1 MSNNLLTKEKLKKYQ
16 ELKKQANDIY
26 KEVRNEL
33 LEKAVEVL
41 KWKNEN
47 LETKYVLDYSKDIY
61 EIRSNAVVIV
71 VYERW
76 AYGGA
81 EDHYYNVQFDEI
93 FSNEWKKKAIE
104 ELNVKKLRKEKKE
117 KEIAEKQKLQREEN
131 ERKEYERLKA
141 KFGM

>member
-1 MSNNLLTKEKLKKYQ
+1 MSNNLLTREKLKKYQ

-26 KEVRNEL
+26 KEVKNEL
-33 LEKAVEVL
+33 LEKAVDVL

-47 LETKYVLDYSKDIY
+47 LDTEYILDYSKDID

-93 FSNEWKKKAIE
+93 FTEEWKKDAIE
-104 ELNVKKLRKEKKE
+104 ELNDKKIRKEKEE
-117 KEIAEKQKLQREEN
+117 KELLEKQKLQREEN
-131 ERKEYERLKA
+131 ERKEYERLKT
-141 KFGM
+141 KFEK